1 MPKVIDYVAR
11 FAFLREAAFA
21 LVSQDGLR
29 ALTRQGIADQ
39 LGVSI
44 STVRRL
50 LDADASLEEL
60 AASHVVT
67 RRRRTWLAHRH
78 DASAGR
84 SSTLAA
90 ELLPADEWSAV
101 TELAWWRL
109 LVDATSSVSAD
120 VSHDTSLSLR
130 DQFELATHGY
140 LRPDRPPVPARRRPD
155 PALADRVADR
165 EQEVVAQLDRVLAL
179 LAVPEVRAWRR
190 AAHAAR
196 PRGRAHPRDLP
207 ARALHDSGTPGP
219 RVAPGPAGPPPPAPG
234 SRWLG

>member
-21 LVSQDGLR
+21 VVSQDGLC

-78 DASAGR
+78 DASAGH

-101 TELAWWRL
+101 TELGWWRL
-109 LVDATSSVSAD
+109 LVDAASSVSAD

-155 PALADRVADR
+155 PALAGRVADR
-165 EQEVVAQLDRVLAL
+165 EGEVVAQLDRVLAL
-179 LAVPEVRAWRR
+179 LGVPEAERGDERPTLRALVDGLTLAICLHGLSTT
-190 AAHAAR
+190 AAHQALASHLDRLDRR
-196 PRGRAHPRDLP
+196 PQHLDRA
-207 ARALHDSGTPGP
+207 G
-219 RVAPGPAGPPPPAPG
+219 
-234 SRWLG
+234 